1 MVSYSTSDF
10 KVGLKIIIDNDPCV
24 IIEEEFNKPGKGQA
38 FSKIKFRNYLTGR
51 VGEKTC
57 KVGESLEA
65 ADIEELDMQFLY
77 SDGSAWFFMHPD
89 TYEQIPV
96 ALDIVSDEIKGVVT
110 DKDILIISI
119 AAGVKIEKIESQL
132 GSPMRVIRAMP
143 NTPASIMEGVTAI
156 CANSNAQS
164 SDIENAKLLFECV
177 GKIAHINEKDIDIF
191 TALIGSGPAYVFYL
205 IESLLDSSKN
215 LHLSEQ
221 EKKNLLASM
230 ISGAA
235 NLVLNSDD
243 SPNVLRKKV
252 TSPGG
257 VTQTA
262 IEEFEIEGLKEIISK
277 SMIAAEKKSIELGED

>member
-1 MVSYSTSDF
+1 MNNIKETIGFIGAGNMATALISGLINSDQSAS
-10 KVGLKIIIDNDPCV
+10 KIIASSPEQEHLEKLSKDFGIKTTNNNLEIVDN
-24 IIEEEFNKPGKGQA
+24 
-38 FSKIKFRNYLTGR
+38 S
-51 VGEKTC
+51 
-57 KVGESLEA
+57 
-65 ADIEELDMQFLY
+65 
-77 SDGSAWFFMHPD
+77 
-89 TYEQIPV
+89 
-96 ALDIVSDEIKGVVT
+96 DIVILAVKPNIVQAVIDEIKDVAT

-143 NTPASIMEGVTAI
+143 KTPASIMEGVTAI

-164 SDIENAKLLFECV
+164 NDIENAKLLFECV

-191 TALIGSGPAYVFYL
+191 TALIGSGPAYIFYL

-215 LHLSEQ
+215 LHLPEQ
-221 EKKNLLASM
+221 EKKDLLASM

-235 NLVLNSDD
+235 NLVLNSDE

-262 IEEFEIEGLKEIISK
+262 IEEFETEGLKEIIIK

>member
-1 MVSYSTSDF
+1 MNNIKETIGFIGAGNMATALISGLINSDQSAS
-10 KVGLKIIIDNDPCV
+10 KIIASSPEQEHLEKLSKDFGIKTTNNNLEIVDN
-24 IIEEEFNKPGKGQA
+24 
-38 FSKIKFRNYLTGR
+38 S
-51 VGEKTC
+51 
-57 KVGESLEA
+57 
-65 ADIEELDMQFLY
+65 
-77 SDGSAWFFMHPD
+77 
-89 TYEQIPV
+89 
-96 ALDIVSDEIKGVVT
+96 DIVILAVKPNIVQAVIDEIKDVAT

-156 CANSNAQS
+156 CANSNAQLN
-164 SDIENAKLLFECV
+164 DIENAKLLFECV

-215 LHLSEQ
+215 LHLPEQ
-221 EKKNLLASM
+221 EKKDLLASM

-235 NLVLNSDD
+235 NLVLNSDE

-277 SMIAAEKKSIELGED
+277 SMKAAEKKSIELGED

>member
-1 MVSYSTSDF
+1 MNNIKETIGFIGAGNMATALISGLINSDQSAS
-10 KVGLKIIIDNDPCV
+10 KIIASSPEQEHLEKLSKDFGIKTTNNNLEIVDN
-24 IIEEEFNKPGKGQA
+24 
-38 FSKIKFRNYLTGR
+38 S
-51 VGEKTC
+51 
-57 KVGESLEA
+57 
-65 ADIEELDMQFLY
+65 
-77 SDGSAWFFMHPD
+77 
-89 TYEQIPV
+89 
-96 ALDIVSDEIKGVVT
+96 DIVILAVKPNIVQAVIDEIKDVAT

-164 SDIENAKLLFECV
+164 NDIENAKLLFECV
-177 GKIAHINEKDIDIF
+177 GKIAYINEKDIDIF
-191 TALIGSGPAYVFYL
+191 TALIGSGPAYIFYL

-215 LHLSEQ
+215 LHLPEQ
-221 EKKNLLASM
+221 EKKDLLASM

-235 NLVLNSDD
+235 NLVLNSDE

-262 IEEFEIEGLKEIISK
+262 IEEFEQIYDSC
-277 SMIAAEKKSIELGED
+277 

>member
-1 MVSYSTSDF
+1 M
-10 KVGLKIIIDNDPCV
+10 DN
-24 IIEEEFNKPGKGQA
+24 
-38 FSKIKFRNYLTGR
+38 S
-51 VGEKTC
+51 
-57 KVGESLEA
+57 
-65 ADIEELDMQFLY
+65 
-77 SDGSAWFFMHPD
+77 
-89 TYEQIPV
+89 
-96 ALDIVSDEIKGVVT
+96 DIVILAVKPNIVQAVIDEIKDVAT

-164 SDIENAKLLFECV
+164 NDIENAKLLFECV

-215 LHLSEQ
+215 LHLSEE
-221 EKKNLLASM
+221 EKKDLLASM

-262 IEEFEIEGLKEIISK
+262 IEEFETEGLKEILSK